1 MVWCV
6 QPYALNA
13 ATLATRGVDTLG
25 GVLLRGLPFDTGL
38 PLANR
43 LLGALTSAHVPNMAT
58 CDMRACLPA
67 AVLMLLP
74 RVRSL
79 SDSEALPGCA

>member
-1 MVWCV
+1 M

-25 GVLLRGLPFDTGL
+25 DVLQRGLPFDAGS

-43 LLGALTSAHVPNMAT
+43 LLGAPSAVPPGFRLVMCGCVSHHTHGRPCHT
-58 CDMRACLPA
+58 C
-67 AVLMLLP
+67 
-74 RVRSL
+74 SH
-79 SDSEALPGCA
+79 